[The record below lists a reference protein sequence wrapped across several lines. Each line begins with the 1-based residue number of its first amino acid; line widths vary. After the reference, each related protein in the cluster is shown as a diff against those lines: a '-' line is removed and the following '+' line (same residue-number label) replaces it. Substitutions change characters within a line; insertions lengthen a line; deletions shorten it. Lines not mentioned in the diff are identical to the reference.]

1 MVAYDTQ
8 KHTFFL
14 SSVLQQIYLFT
25 NFHKVDKQPPEVFY
39 EKGILK
45 NFSKF
50 TGNHLCRSFLFNKV
64 FKKETPTQV
73 LFCEVYVIFKNT
85 EHLQTTAFGSIST
98 AKWLGPKEDIMSS
111 MKLRKISGWEEMMG
125 EEKWT
130 IFNWIEEVNLSIFVI
145 LRLERNDL
153 KTKEEIIAFC
163 HSYIKG

>member
-1 MVAYDTQ
+1 M
-8 KHTFFL
+8 
-14 SSVLQQIYLFT
+14 
-25 NFHKVDKQPPEVFY
+25 
-39 EKGILK
+39 
-45 NFSKF
+45 
-50 TGNHLCRSFLFNKV
+50 
-64 FKKETPTQV
+64 